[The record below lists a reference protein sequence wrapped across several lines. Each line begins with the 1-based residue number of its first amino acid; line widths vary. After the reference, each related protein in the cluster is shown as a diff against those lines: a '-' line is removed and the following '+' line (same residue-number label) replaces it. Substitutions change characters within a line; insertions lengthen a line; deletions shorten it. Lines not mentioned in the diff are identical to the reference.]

1 MSNFKFLCVI
11 CKYNTNIKQNYNKHL
26 LTKKHNQLQKEEKEP
41 TPLQEVD
48 NVFLSNVCNVTNV
61 CNVCNKEY
69 NSRSGLWNHKKKC
82 VLKPTATTPSTEKK
96 SNVVKEL
103 QEDIKFIKSLLMEK
117 NIKQSENQIIQ
128 SPINN
133 TNIMVENQ
141 YTTTNN
147 NFNISIFLEGCKD
160 AINYVDF
167 IESLRGS
174 ISISNIQNVGNHG
187 YVKGYTINIVDKLKK
202 YPLYQRP
209 IHYHE
214 PEKTIYIRDE
224 NEWKSNETEVKEIIN
239 GSTFTIDRITSCK
252 ISGLKNTTNK
262 NFDKEMNEISIHG
275 GLSRENT
282 AEQVEILNNIIKH
295 IKVPFT

>member
-1 MSNFKFLCVI
+1 MTTNYSCEK
-11 CKYNTNIKQNYNKHL
+11 CKYSTKIKQSYNRHL
-26 LTKKHNQLQKEEKEP
+26 LSKKHIEDKIASISEINNYICL
-41 TPLQEVD
+41 
-48 NVFLSNVCNVTNV
+48 N
-61 CNVCNKEY
+61 CNKMY
-69 NSRSGLWNHKKKC
+69 KYRSGLCNHKKMC
-82 VLKPTATTPSTEKK
+82 ILKPTATEKK
-96 SNVVKEL
+96 SNIVKEL

-117 NIKQSENQIIQ
+117 NTNQPENQIIQ
-128 SPINN
+128 SPINH

-141 YTTTNN
+141 YTTTTTTN

-174 ISISNIQNVGNHG
+174 ISISNIQNIGNHG
-187 YVKGYTINIVDKLKK
+187 YVKGYTLNIVDKLKK
-202 YPLYQRP
+202 FPLYERP

-252 ISGLKNTTNK
+252 ISCLKNTTNK
-262 NFDKEMNEISIHG
+262 NFDKETNEISIHG

-282 AEQVEILNNIIKH
+282 EEQGEIINNIIKY
-295 IKVPFT
+295 ISVPFTKK